1 MAKKTGGARS
11 FLEDNCNV
19 NKGFTQKCTP
29 TFGWN
34 GQKRLAEPDLFR
46 KQQQY
51 KIKRNEARTFM
62 TMQRYVALVRGINV
76 GRAKR
81 VAMADLRKLVS
92 DLGYTDVRSLL
103 NSGNIVFS
111 AAQLAPAKA
120 AAAIENALVLKL
132 GVAARVMV
140 LSSTELAAIVSDNS
154 LLALADDHARLM
166 VFVIADPSLREHV
179 AVLCQRDGDGGGA
192 GVMALGRHAAYVWCP
207 TGVLDS
213 APAAEIGKLL
223 GDATT
228 ARNWHTVTKLHRLCA
243 ENA

>member
-1 MAKKTGGARS
+1 MPKACSSKARAAS
-11 FLEDNCNV
+11 MNL
-19 NKGFTQKCTP
+19 
-29 TFGWN
+29 
-34 GQKRLAEPDLFR
+34 
-46 KQQQY
+46 
-51 KIKRNEARTFM
+51 
-62 TMQRYVALVRGINV
+62 QRYVALVRGINV

-92 DLGYTDVRSLL
+92 DLGYEDVRSLL

-111 AAQLAPAKA
+111 AAALMPGA
-120 AAAIENALVLKL
+120 AAAIEDALVLKL

-140 LSSTELAAIVSDNS
+140 LSSTELSAIVSDNS

-166 VFVIADPSLREHV
+166 VFVIADPSLHEHV
-179 AVLCQRDGDGGGA
+179 AVLCRSDTGT

-213 APAAEIGKLL
+213 AAAAAVGNLL

-228 ARNWHTVTKLHRLCA
+228 ARNWNTVIKLHRLCVD
-243 ENA
+243 NS

>member
-1 MAKKTGGARS
+1 
-11 FLEDNCNV
+11 
-19 NKGFTQKCTP
+19 
-29 TFGWN
+29 
-34 GQKRLAEPDLFR
+34 
-46 KQQQY
+46 
-51 KIKRNEARTFM
+51 M

-81 VAMADLRKLVS
+81 VAMADLRKLIS
-92 DLGYTDVRSLL
+92 DLGYADVRSLL

-111 AAQLAPAKA
+111 APSVPPADVA
-120 AAAIENALVLKL
+120 TAIETALVLKL

-166 VFVIADPSLREHV
+166 VFVIADKSLHEHV
-179 AVLCQRDGDGGGA
+179 AVLCDSETGT

-213 APAAEIGKLL
+213 AAAAAVGKLL

-228 ARNWHTVTKLHRLCA
+228 ARNWNTVTKLHQLCVEA
-243 ENA
+243 A

>member
-1 MAKKTGGARS
+1 MSLSTGLAGPAHVVTNCCILAVLRGATI
-11 FLEDNCNV
+11 
-19 NKGFTQKCTP
+19 GA
-29 TFGWN
+29 
-34 GQKRLAEPDLFR
+34 AEAYWQTLS
-46 KQQQY
+46 
-51 KIKRNEARTFM
+51 NEADAPALRSMIHPEGRHSTM

-92 DLGYTDVRSLL
+92 DLGYADVRSLL

-111 AAQLAPAKA
+111 AARLAPAEA
-120 AAAIENALVLKL
+120 ATAIEDALVLKL

-166 VFVIADPSLREHV
+166 VFVIADASLHEHV
-179 AVLCQRDGDGGGA
+179 AGLCERDEHGL
-192 GVMALGRHAAYVWCP
+192 MALGRHAAYVWCP

-213 APAAEIGKLL
+213 AHAAAMGKLL
-223 GDATT
+223 GDSTT
-228 ARNWHTVTKLHRLCA
+228 ARNWNTVTKLHQLCFDPA
-243 ENA
+243 

>member
-1 MAKKTGGARS
+1 M
-11 FLEDNCNV
+11 
-19 NKGFTQKCTP
+19 
-29 TFGWN
+29 
-34 GQKRLAEPDLFR
+34 
-46 KQQQY
+46 
-51 KIKRNEARTFM
+51 I
-62 TMQRYVALVRGINV
+62 MQRYVALVRGINV

-111 AAQLAPAKA
+111 ASPLASDKA
-120 AAAIENALVLKL
+120 ATAIETALVLKL

-140 LSSTELAAIVSDNS
+140 LSSDELAAIVSDNS

-166 VFVIADPSLREHV
+166 VFVIADQALHEHV
-179 AVLCQRDGDGGGA
+179 AVLCQSETGT

-213 APAAEIGKLL
+213 AAAAAIGKLL

-228 ARNWHTVTKLHRLCA
+228 ARNWNTVTKLHQLCA
-243 ENA
+243 AGA

>member
-1 MAKKTGGARS
+1 
-11 FLEDNCNV
+11 
-19 NKGFTQKCTP
+19 
-29 TFGWN
+29 
-34 GQKRLAEPDLFR
+34 
-46 KQQQY
+46 
-51 KIKRNEARTFM
+51 M
-62 TMQRYVALVRGINV
+62 TMERYVALVRGINV

-92 DLGYTDVRSLL
+92 DLGFADVRSLL

-179 AVLCQRDGDGGGA
+179 AVLCQGDGGA

-228 ARNWHTVTKLHRLCA
+228 ARNWHTVTKLHRLCV

>member
-1 MAKKTGGARS
+1 
-11 FLEDNCNV
+11 
-19 NKGFTQKCTP
+19 
-29 TFGWN
+29 
-34 GQKRLAEPDLFR
+34 
-46 KQQQY
+46 
-51 KIKRNEARTFM
+51 M

-92 DLGYTDVRSLL
+92 DLGYGDVRSLL

-111 AAQLAPAKA
+111 AASGSPA
-120 AAAIENALVLKL
+120 AAARAIETALVLKL

-140 LSSTELAAIVSDNS
+140 LSSTELSAIVSDNS

-166 VFVIADPSLREHV
+166 VFVIADPALHEHV
-179 AVLCQRDGDGGGA
+179 AVLCASETGT

-213 APAAEIGKLL
+213 AAAAAVGKLL

-228 ARNWHTVTKLHRLCA
+228 ARNWNTVTKLHQLCA
-243 ENA
+243 EVA

>member
-1 MAKKTGGARS
+1 
-11 FLEDNCNV
+11 
-19 NKGFTQKCTP
+19 
-29 TFGWN
+29 
-34 GQKRLAEPDLFR
+34 
-46 KQQQY
+46 
-51 KIKRNEARTFM
+51 M

-92 DLGYTDVRSLL
+92 DLGYADVRSLL

-111 AAQLAPAKA
+111 AASGSPA
-120 AAAIENALVLKL
+120 AAARAIETALVLKL

-140 LSSTELAAIVSDNS
+140 LSSTELSAIVSDNS

-166 VFVIADPSLREHV
+166 VFVIADPALHEHV
-179 AVLCQRDGDGGGA
+179 AVLCESETGT

-213 APAAEIGKLL
+213 AAAAAVGKLL

-228 ARNWHTVTKLHRLCA
+228 ARNWNTVTKLHQLCA
-243 ENA
+243 EVA

>member
-1 MAKKTGGARS
+1 
-11 FLEDNCNV
+11 
-19 NKGFTQKCTP
+19 
-29 TFGWN
+29 
-34 GQKRLAEPDLFR
+34 
-46 KQQQY
+46 
-51 KIKRNEARTFM
+51 M

-92 DLGYTDVRSLL
+92 DLGYADVRSLL

-111 AAQLAPAKA
+111 AASVPPADA
-120 AAAIENALVLKL
+120 ATAIETALVLKL

-140 LSSTELAAIVSDNS
+140 LSSTELSAIVSDNS

-166 VFVIADPSLREHV
+166 VFVIADPSLHEHV
-179 AVLCQRDGDGGGA
+179 AVLCQSEA
-192 GVMALGRHAAYVWCP
+192 GTGVTALGRHAAYVWCP

-213 APAAEIGKLL
+213 AAAAAMGKLL

-228 ARNWHTVTKLHRLCA
+228 ARNWNTVTKLHQLCA
-243 ENA
+243 EVA

>member
-1 MAKKTGGARS
+1 
-11 FLEDNCNV
+11 
-19 NKGFTQKCTP
+19 
-29 TFGWN
+29 
-34 GQKRLAEPDLFR
+34 
-46 KQQQY
+46 
-51 KIKRNEARTFM
+51 M

-92 DLGYTDVRSLL
+92 DLGYADVRSLL

-111 AAQLAPAKA
+111 AASLAPDRA
-120 AAAIENALVLKL
+120 AAAIEEALVLKL

-140 LSSTELAAIVSDNS
+140 LSSTELSAIVSDNS

-166 VFVIADPSLREHV
+166 VFVIADPALREHV
-179 AVLCQRDGDGGGA
+179 ATLCQHDAEAGA

-213 APAAEIGKLL
+213 QAAAAVGKLL

-228 ARNWHTVTKLHRLCA
+228 ARNWNTVTKLHQLCA
-243 ENA
+243 DGT

>member
-1 MAKKTGGARS
+1 
-11 FLEDNCNV
+11 
-19 NKGFTQKCTP
+19 
-29 TFGWN
+29 
-34 GQKRLAEPDLFR
+34 
-46 KQQQY
+46 
-51 KIKRNEARTFM
+51 M

-92 DLGYTDVRSLL
+92 DLGYADVRSLL

-140 LSSTELAAIVSDNS
+140 LSSAELAAIVSDNS

-179 AVLCQRDGDGGGA
+179 AVLCQRDDGA

-228 ARNWHTVTKLHRLCA
+228 ARNWHTVTKLHRLCL

>member
-1 MAKKTGGARS
+1 
-11 FLEDNCNV
+11 
-19 NKGFTQKCTP
+19 
-29 TFGWN
+29 
-34 GQKRLAEPDLFR
+34 
-46 KQQQY
+46 
-51 KIKRNEARTFM
+51 M

-92 DLGYTDVRSLL
+92 DLGYADVRSLL

-111 AAQLAPAKA
+111 AAAVPPADA
-120 AAAIENALVLKL
+120 ATAIETALVLKL

-140 LSSTELAAIVSDNS
+140 LSSIELSAIVSDNS

-166 VFVIADPSLREHV
+166 VFVIADPALHEHV
-179 AVLCQRDGDGGGA
+179 AVLCA
-192 GVMALGRHAAYVWCP
+192 SETHTGVTALGRHAAYVWCP

-213 APAAEIGKLL
+213 AAAAAMGKLL

-228 ARNWHTVTKLHRLCA
+228 ARNWNTVTKLHQLCA
-243 ENA
+243 ESA

>member
-1 MAKKTGGARS
+1 
-11 FLEDNCNV
+11 
-19 NKGFTQKCTP
+19 
-29 TFGWN
+29 
-34 GQKRLAEPDLFR
+34 
-46 KQQQY
+46 
-51 KIKRNEARTFM
+51 M

-92 DLGYTDVRSLL
+92 DLGYADVRSLL

-111 AAQLAPAKA
+111 AAALAPDRA
-120 AAAIENALVLKL
+120 AAAIETALVLKL

-140 LSSTELAAIVSDNS
+140 LSSDELAAIVSDNS
-154 LLALADDHARLM
+154 LVALADDHARLM
-166 VFVIADPSLREHV
+166 VFVIADPTLREHV
-179 AVLCQRDGDGGGA
+179 ALLCQRDGGA

-213 APAAEIGKLL
+213 APAAEMGKLL

-228 ARNWHTVTKLHRLCA
+228 ARNWNTVTKLHRLCA
-243 ENA
+243 EN

>member
-1 MAKKTGGARS
+1 
-11 FLEDNCNV
+11 
-19 NKGFTQKCTP
+19 
-29 TFGWN
+29 
-34 GQKRLAEPDLFR
+34 
-46 KQQQY
+46 
-51 KIKRNEARTFM
+51 M

-81 VAMADLRKLVS
+81 VAMADLRKLVG
-92 DLGYTDVRSLL
+92 DLGYEDVRSLL

-111 AAQLAPAKA
+111 APALAPGRA
-120 AAAIENALVLKL
+120 AAAIETALVLKL

-140 LSSTELAAIVSDNS
+140 LSSEELAAIVSDNS

-166 VFVIADPSLREHV
+166 VFVIADPALREHV
-179 AVLCQRDGDGGGA
+179 AALCRRDVEQGA

-213 APAAEIGKLL
+213 AAAAEMGKLL

-228 ARNWHTVTKLHRLCA
+228 ARNWNTVTKLHRLCV
-243 ENA
+243 ET

>member
-1 MAKKTGGARS
+1 
-11 FLEDNCNV
+11 
-19 NKGFTQKCTP
+19 
-29 TFGWN
+29 
-34 GQKRLAEPDLFR
+34 
-46 KQQQY
+46 
-51 KIKRNEARTFM
+51 M

-81 VAMADLRKLVS
+81 VAMADLRKLVT
-92 DLGYTDVRSLL
+92 DLGYADVRSLL

-166 VFVIADPSLREHV
+166 VFVIADPALREHV
-179 AVLCQRDGDGGGA
+179 AALCQRDGEAGA

-228 ARNWHTVTKLHRLCA
+228 ARNWNTVTKLYQLCA
-243 ENA
+243 DHA

>member
-1 MAKKTGGARS
+1 
-11 FLEDNCNV
+11 
-19 NKGFTQKCTP
+19 
-29 TFGWN
+29 
-34 GQKRLAEPDLFR
+34 
-46 KQQQY
+46 
-51 KIKRNEARTFM
+51 M

-81 VAMADLRKLVS
+81 VAMADLRKLVT
-92 DLGYTDVRSLL
+92 DLGYADVRSLL

-166 VFVIADPSLREHV
+166 VFVIADPALREHV
-179 AVLCQRDGDGGGA
+179 AVLCQRDGEAGA
-192 GVMALGRHAAYVWCP
+192 GVVALGRHAAYVWCP

-228 ARNWHTVTKLHRLCA
+228 ARNWNTVTKLHRLCVDDA
-243 ENA
+243 

>member
-1 MAKKTGGARS
+1 MST
-11 FLEDNCNV
+11 
-19 NKGFTQKCTP
+19 
-29 TFGWN
+29 
-34 GQKRLAEPDLFR
+34 
-46 KQQQY
+46 
-51 KIKRNEARTFM
+51 
-62 TMQRYVALVRGINV
+62 QRYVALVRGINV

-111 AAQLAPAKA
+111 AASAAPQA
-120 AAAIENALVLKL
+120 AATAIETALVLKL

-140 LSSTELAAIVSDNS
+140 LSSAELSAIVSDNS

-166 VFVIADPSLREHV
+166 VFVIADRALHGHV
-179 AVLCQRDGDGGGA
+179 ALLCDSATGT

-213 APAAEIGKLL
+213 AAAAAVGKLL

-228 ARNWHTVTKLHRLCA
+228 ARNWNTVTKLHQLCTEVA
-243 ENA
+243 

>member
-1 MAKKTGGARS
+1 
-11 FLEDNCNV
+11 
-19 NKGFTQKCTP
+19 
-29 TFGWN
+29 
-34 GQKRLAEPDLFR
+34 
-46 KQQQY
+46 
-51 KIKRNEARTFM
+51 M

-92 DLGYTDVRSLL
+92 DLGYADVRSLL

-111 AAQLAPAKA
+111 AAPLSPAHA
-120 AAAIENALVLKL
+120 ARAIEEALVLKL

-140 LSSTELAAIVSDNS
+140 LSSTELSAIVTDNS

-166 VFVIADPSLREHV
+166 VFVIADASLHEHV
-179 AVLCQRDGDGGGA
+179 AVLCQRDEHGM
-192 GVMALGRHAAYVWCP
+192 MALGRHAAYVWCP

-213 APAAEIGKLL
+213 AAAAAMGKLL

-228 ARNWHTVTKLHRLCA
+228 ARNWNTVTKLHQLCFDGI
-243 ENA
+243 

>member
-1 MAKKTGGARS
+1 
-11 FLEDNCNV
+11 
-19 NKGFTQKCTP
+19 
-29 TFGWN
+29 
-34 GQKRLAEPDLFR
+34 
-46 KQQQY
+46 
-51 KIKRNEARTFM
+51 M

-92 DLGYTDVRSLL
+92 DLGYADVRSLL

-111 AAQLAPAKA
+111 AASVLPASA
-120 AAAIENALVLKL
+120 ARAIETALVLKL

-140 LSSTELAAIVSDNS
+140 LSSIELSAIVSDNS

-166 VFVIADPSLREHV
+166 VFVIAEPALHQHL
-179 AVLCQRDGDGGGA
+179 AVLCESETGT

-213 APAAEIGKLL
+213 AAAAAVGKLL

-228 ARNWHTVTKLHRLCA
+228 ARNWNTVTKLHQLCA
-243 ENA
+243 EVA